1 MSRLT
6 QESLANEAAIFSA
19 LESQHQEA
27 SLYGV
32 TDGKAIGTY
41 LEQKFKL
48 YLKEKYDFVEG
59 NAASGIDFPE
69 LLVDIKV
76 TSIKQ
81 PQSSCLFKAAR

>member
-6 QESLANEAAIFSA
+6 QESLGNEAAIFSA

-41 LEQKFKL
+41 LEQKFKTIS
-48 YLKEKYDFVEG
+48 KRK
-59 NAASGIDFPE
+59 I
-69 LLVDIKV
+69 
-76 TSIKQ
+76 
-81 PQSSCLFKAAR
+81 

>member
-6 QESLANEAAIFSA
+6 QESLGNEAAIFSA

-48 YLKEKYDFVEG
+48 YLKE
-59 NAASGIDFPE
+59 NMI
-69 LLVDIKV
+69 LLRVV
-76 TSIKQ
+76 QPVVSIFL
-81 PQSSCLFKAAR
+81 SCWLIQK